1 MVSDIRPAVE
11 TMTVPD
17 ILLSRNESLVTA
29 EIEAI
34 TSTLEAATTTVMPLQ
49 ELYDVSSLL
58 RSFQ

>member
-11 TMTVPD
+11 TMTVPG

-29 EIEAI
+29 EIEAM
-34 TSTLEAATTTVMPLQ
+34 TSTLEAAATTVMPLQ

>member
-34 TSTLEAATTTVMPLQ
+34 TSTLEAAATPVMPLQ
-49 ELYDVSSLL
+49 ELYDASSLL

>member
-34 TSTLEAATTTVMPLQ
+34 TSPLEAAATTVMPLQ

>member
-11 TMTVPD
+11 TMTVPE

-29 EIEAI
+29 EIEAM
-34 TSTLEAATTTVMPLQ
+34 TSTLEAAPTTVMPLQ

>member
-34 TSTLEAATTTVMPLQ
+34 TSTLEAAATTMMPLQ

>member
-29 EIEAI
+29 ELEAI